1 MLLFKIMTFRNWLE
15 TILKAREHGIS
26 YCRALALGNKYG
38 VVCPSQGLRS
48 CGPGPM
54 HLYVPFIHSP
64 SQGIDCR
71 HLTSQTQAPIRISSI
86 KVSRRRRQ
94 KINWEIVLC
103 SCVEGSSKNCLG
115 HMFQHQLGFIKLWS
129 EMARQRLALKRPK
142 YCNQR
147 QISQTPCPGA
157 VRSCQIV
164 SWVNKHIGF

>member
-26 YCRALALGNKYG
+26 YCRALALGNKIWSSLSI
-38 VVCPSQGLRS
+38 PRSQVLLSRPNAPLCTFHPLS
-48 CGPGPM
+48 ISRPR
-54 HLYVPFIHSP
+54 LS
-64 SQGIDCR
+64 S
-71 HLTSQTQAPIRISSI
+71 SQTQAPIRISSI

>member
-38 VVCPSQGLRS
+38 VVCPSQGL
-48 CGPGPM
+48 GPVVQVQCNAPLCTF
-54 HLYVPFIHSP
+54 HPLSISRPRLS
-64 SQGIDCR
+64 S
-71 HLTSQTQAPIRISSI
+71 SQTQAPIRISSI
-86 KVSRRRRQ
+86 KVSRRLRQ